1 MIGKKLGM
9 TQIFDDEGRV
19 VPVTVIAVG
28 PCFITQIKTE
38 EKDGYKAL
46 QLAYEDV
53 REKIL
58 TRPQLGHLAKSQIS
72 PKRVLR
78 EFRQSVEGYELGQEI
93 KCEGI
98 FEAGQRVNVRGRSK
112 GKGFA
117 GGVKRHGWR
126 GGRMTHGSM
135 FHRAPGSIGAS
146 ASPSKVFKG
155 KTMPGHMGDEWVTVR
170 NLVVV
175 KVDGD
180 RGVILVRGAIPGA
193 AGGILEIYKVGA

>member
-1 MIGKKLGM
+1 M

-38 EKDGYKAL
+38 EKDGYQAL

-58 TRPQLGHLAKSQIS
+58 TKPQLGHLAKSQIS
-72 PKRVLR
+72 PKRILR
-78 EFRQSVEGYELGQEI
+78 EFRQSVEGCELGQEI

-170 NLVVV
+170 NLEVV

>member
-1 MIGKKLGM
+1 M

-38 EKDGYKAL
+38 EKDGYQAL

-58 TRPQLGHLAKSQIS
+58 TKPQLGHLAKSQIS

-126 GGRMTHGSM
+126 GGKMTHGSM

-155 KTMPGHMGDEWVTVR
+155 KTMPGHMGDELVTVR
-170 NLVVV
+170 NLEVV